1 MQDSYITFFFSQII
15 LLKYTFSYLKKYY
28 TFNKIET
35 FIFNNFIST
44 PMKLELNDQQKMIQ
58 KMVREFADKEVGP
71 IAAELDKKEEYPHKT
86 LDKMAKL
93 GLLGII
99 IPTEYGG
106 AGLDT
111 ISYSIVVEEISRKCA
126 STGVVT
132 SVHNSLAAWP
142 IMKYGSDDQK
152 KKYLPLLAKGEKIG
166 AFAGTE
172 PNAGTDLGA
181 MKTTAVLKGDKYII
195 NGDKTFITSG
205 SEAGIIIVFAV
216 TDKNAG
222 SKGISAFIVENTFK
236 GYKVGSIF
244 EKLGINASKTS
255 ELIFENME
263 VPKENLLGNE
273 GEGFKI
279 ALSTL
284 DVGRIGIGAQAVG
297 IAQAALDESIEYS
310 KQRQQF
316 NKPISQ
322 FQAIQWMIADMATR
336 IEAARFLVYN
346 ASYKK
351 DLGGRISKEAAMAKL
366 FASEIA
372 VESAVKAVQIH
383 GGYGY
388 TKEYTVERLFRD
400 SKITEIYEGTSEVQR
415 MVIAGSILK

>member
-1 MQDSYITFFFSQII
+1 MQ
-15 LLKYTFSYLKKYY
+15 
-28 TFNKIET
+28 
-35 FIFNNFIST
+35 
-44 PMKLELNDQQKMIQ
+44 LELNEQQKMIQ
-58 KMVREFADKEVGP
+58 KMVREFAEKEIAPV
-71 IAAELDKKEEYPHKT
+71 AAELDKKAEYPTKI
-86 LDKMAKL
+86 LEKMAKL

-111 ISYSIVVEEISRKCA
+111 VSYAIVIEEISRKCA
-126 STGVVT
+126 STGVIT
-132 SVHNSLAAWP
+132 SVHNSLVSWP
-142 IMKYGSDDQK
+142 IMKYGTEEQK
-152 KKYLPLLAKGEKIG
+152 KKYLPVLAKGEKIG

-172 PNAGTDLGA
+172 PNAGSDLGA
-181 MKTTAVLKGDKYII
+181 MQTAAVLKGDKYII

-205 SEAGIIIVFAV
+205 SKAGILIVFAV

-236 GYKVGSIF
+236 GFKVGSVF
-244 EKLGINASKTS
+244 DKMGINANHVS
-255 ELIFENME
+255 ELVFENME
-263 VPKENLLGNE
+263 VPKENLLGRE

-284 DVGRIGIGAQAVG
+284 DGGRIGIGAQAVG
-297 IAQAALDESIEYS
+297 IAQACLEESIEYA

-316 NKPISQ
+316 SRPISS

-336 IEAARFLVYN
+336 IEAARLLVYN
-346 ASYKK
+346 AAYKK
-351 DLGGRISKEAAMAKL
+351 DKGERVSKEAAMAKL
-366 FASEIA
+366 FASETA
-372 VESAVKAVQIH
+372 VEAAIKAVQIH

-400 SKITEIYEGTSEVQR
+400 SKITEIYEGTSEIQR
-415 MVIAGSILK
+415 LVISNTLLK

>member
-1 MQDSYITFFFSQII
+1 
-15 LLKYTFSYLKKYY
+15 
-28 TFNKIET
+28 
-35 FIFNNFIST
+35 
-44 PMKLELNDQQKMIQ
+44 MKLEFTDQQKMIL
-58 KMVREFADKEVGP
+58 KMVREFADKEVAP
-71 IAAELDKKEEYPHKT
+71 IASELDEKGEYPTKT
-86 LDKMAKL
+86 LGKMAKL

-99 IPTEYGG
+99 IPREYGG

-126 STGVVT
+126 STGVIT
-132 SVHNSLAAWP
+132 SVHNSLTAWP
-142 IMKYGSDDQK
+142 IMKYGNEDQK
-152 KKYLPLLAKGEKIG
+152 KKYLPILAKGEKIG
-166 AFAGTE
+166 AFAATE
-172 PNAGTDLGA
+172 PNAGSDLGA
-181 MKTTAVLKGDKYII
+181 IRTTAELKVDNYII

-205 SEAGIIIVFAV
+205 PEAGIIIVFAV
-216 TDKNAG
+216 TDKSLG
-222 SKGISAFIVENTFK
+222 SKGISAFIVESDMK

-263 VPKENLLGNE
+263 VPKENLLGRE

-284 DVGRIGIGAQAVG
+284 DGGRIGIASQAVG

-316 NKPISQ
+316 GRPIAK
-322 FQAIQWMIADMATR
+322 FQAIQWMIADMATK
-336 IEAARFLVYN
+336 IEASRYLVYN
-346 ASYKK
+346 AAYKK
-351 DLGGRISKEAAMAKL
+351 DIGEKISKEAAMAKL
-366 FASEIA
+366 FASDTAMNSVI
-372 VESAVKAVQIH
+372 KAVQIH

-400 SKITEIYEGTSEVQR
+400 AKITEIYEGTSEVLK
-415 MVIAGSILK
+415 MVIAGSLLK

>member
-1 MQDSYITFFFSQII
+1 
-15 LLKYTFSYLKKYY
+15 
-28 TFNKIET
+28 
-35 FIFNNFIST
+35 
-44 PMKLELNDQQKMIQ
+44 MKLEFTDQQKMIL
-58 KMVREFADKEVGP
+58 KMVREFADKEVAP
-71 IAAELDKKEEYPHKT
+71 IASELDEKGEYPTKT

-99 IPTEYGG
+99 IPREYGG
-106 AGLDT
+106 SGLDT

-126 STGVVT
+126 STGVIT
-132 SVHNSLAAWP
+132 SVHNSLTAWP
-142 IMKYGSDDQK
+142 IMKYGNEDQK
-152 KKYLPLLAKGEKIG
+152 KKYLPILAKGEKIG
-166 AFAGTE
+166 AFAATE
-172 PNAGTDLGA
+172 PNAGSDLGA
-181 MKTTAVLKGDKYII
+181 IRTIAELKGDNYII

-205 SEAGIIIVFAV
+205 PEAGIIIVFAV
-216 TDKNAG
+216 TDKSLG
-222 SKGISAFIVENTFK
+222 SKGISAFIVESDMK

-263 VPKENLLGNE
+263 VPKENLLGRE

-284 DVGRIGIGAQAVG
+284 DGGRIGIASQAVG

-316 NKPISQ
+316 GRPIAK
-322 FQAIQWMIADMATR
+322 FQAIQWMIADMATK
-336 IEAARFLVYN
+336 IEASRYLVYN
-346 ASYKK
+346 AAYKK
-351 DLGGRISKEAAMAKL
+351 DIGEKISKEAAMAKL
-366 FASEIA
+366 FASDTAMNSVI
-372 VESAVKAVQIH
+372 KAVQIH

-400 SKITEIYEGTSEVQR
+400 AKITEIYEGTSEVLK
-415 MVIAGSILK
+415 MVIAGSLLK

>member
-1 MQDSYITFFFSQII
+1 MQ
-15 LLKYTFSYLKKYY
+15 
-28 TFNKIET
+28 
-35 FIFNNFIST
+35 
-44 PMKLELNDQQKMIQ
+44 LELNEQQKMIK
-58 KMVREFADKEVGP
+58 KMVREFAEKE
-71 IAAELDKKEEYPHKT
+71 IAPVAADLDKKAEYPTKI
-86 LDKMAKL
+86 LQKMAKL

-111 ISYSIVVEEISRKCA
+111 ISYAIVIEEISRKCA
-126 STGVVT
+126 STGVIT
-132 SVHNSLAAWP
+132 SVHNSLVSWP
-142 IMKYGSDDQK
+142 IMKYGTEEQK
-152 KKYLPLLAKGEKIG
+152 KKYLPILAKGEKIG

-172 PNAGTDLGA
+172 PNAGSDLGA
-181 MKTTAVLKGDKYII
+181 MRTSAKLKGDKYII

-205 SEAGIIIVFAV
+205 SEAGILIVFAV

-236 GYKVGSIF
+236 GFKVGSIF
-244 EKLGINASKTS
+244 DKMGINANHVS
-255 ELIFENME
+255 ELVFENME
-263 VPKENLLGNE
+263 VPKENLLGKE

-284 DVGRIGIGAQAVG
+284 DGGRVGIGAQAVG
-297 IAQAALDESIEYS
+297 IAQACLDESIEYA

-316 NKPISQ
+316 GRPISS

-336 IEAARFLVYN
+336 IEAARYLVYN
-346 ASYKK
+346 AAYKK
-351 DLGGRISKEAAMAKL
+351 DKGERISKEAAMAKL
-366 FASEIA
+366 FASETA
-372 VESAVKAVQIH
+372 VEAAIKAVQIH

-400 SKITEIYEGTSEVQR
+400 SKITEIYEGTSEIQR
-415 MVIAGSILK
+415 LVVANSLLK

>member
-1 MQDSYITFFFSQII
+1 
-15 LLKYTFSYLKKYY
+15 
-28 TFNKIET
+28 
-35 FIFNNFIST
+35 
-44 PMKLELNDQQKMIQ
+44 MKLEFTDQQKMIL
-58 KMVREFADKEVGP
+58 KMVREFADKEVAP
-71 IAAELDKKEEYPHKT
+71 IASELDEKGEYPTKT
-86 LDKMAKL
+86 LGKMAKL

-99 IPTEYGG
+99 IPREYGG

-126 STGVVT
+126 STGVIT
-132 SVHNSLAAWP
+132 SVHNSLTAWP
-142 IMKYGSDDQK
+142 IMKYGNEDQK
-152 KKYLPLLAKGEKIG
+152 KKYLPILAKGEKIG
-166 AFAGTE
+166 AFAATE
-172 PNAGTDLGA
+172 PNAGSDLGA
-181 MKTTAVLKGDKYII
+181 MRTTAELKGDNYII

-205 SEAGIIIVFAV
+205 PEAGIIIVFAV
-216 TDKNAG
+216 TDKSLG
-222 SKGISAFIVENTFK
+222 SKGISAFIVESDMK

-263 VPKENLLGNE
+263 VPKENLLGRE

-284 DVGRIGIGAQAVG
+284 DGGRIGIASQAVG

-316 NKPISQ
+316 GRPIAK
-322 FQAIQWMIADMATR
+322 FQAIQWMIADMATK
-336 IEAARFLVYN
+336 IEASRYLVYN
-346 ASYKK
+346 AAYKK
-351 DLGGRISKEAAMAKL
+351 DIGEKISKEAAMAKL
-366 FASEIA
+366 FASDTAMNSVI
-372 VESAVKAVQIH
+372 KAVQIH

-400 SKITEIYEGTSEVQR
+400 AKITEIYEGTSEVLK
-415 MVIAGSILK
+415 MVIAGSLLK

>member
-1 MQDSYITFFFSQII
+1 MQ
-15 LLKYTFSYLKKYY
+15 
-28 TFNKIET
+28 
-35 FIFNNFIST
+35 
-44 PMKLELNDQQKMIQ
+44 LELNEQQKMIQ
-58 KMVREFADKEVGP
+58 KMVREFAEKEVAP
-71 IAAELDKKEEYPHKT
+71 VAAELDKKAEYPKKI
-86 LDKMAKL
+86 LEKMAKL

-111 ISYSIVVEEISRKCA
+111 ISYAIIIEEISRKCA
-126 STGVVT
+126 STGVIT
-132 SVHNSLAAWP
+132 SVHNSLVSWP
-142 IMKYGSDDQK
+142 IMKYGTDEQK
-152 KKYLPLLAKGEKIG
+152 KKYLPILAKGEKIG

-172 PNAGTDLGA
+172 PNAGSDLGA
-181 MKTTAVLKGDKYII
+181 MQTTAVLKGDKYII

-205 SEAGIIIVFAV
+205 SEAGILIVFAV
-216 TDKNAG
+216 TDKSAG

-236 GYKVGSIF
+236 GFKVGSIF
-244 EKLGINASKTS
+244 DKMGINANHVS
-255 ELIFENME
+255 ELVFEDME
-263 VPKENLLGNE
+263 VPKENLLGKE

-284 DVGRIGIGAQAVG
+284 DGGRIGIGAQAVG
-297 IAQAALDESIEYS
+297 IAQACLDESIEYS

-316 NKPISQ
+316 GRPISK

-336 IEAARFLVYN
+336 IEAARLLVYN
-346 ASYKK
+346 AAYKK
-351 DLGGRISKEAAMAKL
+351 DKGERISKEAAMAKL
-366 FASEIA
+366 FASETA
-372 VESAVKAVQIH
+372 VEAAIKAVQIH

-415 MVIAGSILK
+415 LVISGNLLR

>member
-1 MQDSYITFFFSQII
+1 MQ
-15 LLKYTFSYLKKYY
+15 
-28 TFNKIET
+28 
-35 FIFNNFIST
+35 
-44 PMKLELNDQQKMIQ
+44 LELNEQQKMIQ
-58 KMVREFADKEVGP
+58 KMVREFAEKE
-71 IAAELDKKEEYPHKT
+71 IAPVAADLDKKAEYPTKI
-86 LDKMAKL
+86 LQKMAKL

-111 ISYSIVVEEISRKCA
+111 ISYAIVIEEISRKCA
-126 STGVVT
+126 STGVIT
-132 SVHNSLAAWP
+132 SVHNSLVSWP
-142 IMKYGSDDQK
+142 IMKYGTEEQK
-152 KKYLPLLAKGEKIG
+152 KKYLPILAKGEKIG

-172 PNAGTDLGA
+172 PNAGSDLGA
-181 MKTTAVLKGDKYII
+181 MRTSAELKGDKYII

-205 SEAGIIIVFAV
+205 SEAGILIVFAV

-236 GYKVGSIF
+236 GFKVGSIF
-244 EKLGINASKTS
+244 DKMGINANHVS
-255 ELIFENME
+255 ELVFENME
-263 VPKENLLGNE
+263 VPKENLLGKE

-284 DVGRIGIGAQAVG
+284 DGGRVGIGAQAVG
-297 IAQAALDESIEYS
+297 IAQACLDESIEYA

-316 NKPISQ
+316 GRPISS

-336 IEAARFLVYN
+336 IEAARYLVYN
-346 ASYKK
+346 AAYKK
-351 DLGGRISKEAAMAKL
+351 DKGERISKEAAMAKL
-366 FASEIA
+366 FASETA
-372 VESAVKAVQIH
+372 VEAAIKAVQIH

-400 SKITEIYEGTSEVQR
+400 SKITEIYEGTSEIQR
-415 MVIAGSILK
+415 LVIANSLLK

>member
-1 MQDSYITFFFSQII
+1 
-15 LLKYTFSYLKKYY
+15 
-28 TFNKIET
+28 
-35 FIFNNFIST
+35 
-44 PMKLELNDQQKMIQ
+44 MKLVLNEQQKMIQ
-58 KMVREFADKEVGP
+58 KMVQEFAEKEIGP
-71 IAAELDKKEEYPHKT
+71 IAADLDKKEEYPHKT
-86 LDKMAKL
+86 LEKMAKL

-99 IPTEYGG
+99 IPNEYGG

-111 ISYSIVVEEISRKCA
+111 ISYGIVVEEISKKCA

-142 IMKYGSDDQK
+142 IIKYGNEDQK
-152 KKYLPLLAKGEKIG
+152 KKYLPILAKGERIG
-166 AFAGTE
+166 AFAATE
-172 PNAGTDLGA
+172 PNAGSDLGA
-181 MKTTAVLKGDKYII
+181 MQTKAVLKGDKFII

-205 SEAGIIIVFAV
+205 SEAGIIIIFAV

-222 SKGISAFIVENTFK
+222 SKGISAFIVESNFK
-236 GYKVGSIF
+236 GFKVGSIF

-263 VPKENLLGNE
+263 VPKENLLGEE
-273 GEGFKI
+273 GDGFKI

-284 DVGRIGIGAQAVG
+284 DGGRIGIAAQAIG
-297 IAQAALDESIEYS
+297 IAQSALDESIEYA

-316 NKPISQ
+316 GKPISS

-336 IEAARFLVYN
+336 IEASRFLMYN
-346 ASYKK
+346 AAYAK
-351 DLGGRISKEAAMAKL
+351 DQGEKRYSKEAAMAKL
-366 FASEIA
+366 FASETA
-372 VESAVKAVQIH
+372 VDCAIKAVQIH

-415 MVIAGSILK
+415 LVIAASLLR

>member
-1 MQDSYITFFFSQII
+1 
-15 LLKYTFSYLKKYY
+15 
-28 TFNKIET
+28 
-35 FIFNNFIST
+35 
-44 PMKLELNDQQKMIQ
+44 MKLELNDQQKMIQ
-58 KMVREFADKEVGP
+58 KMVREFAEKEIAP
-71 IAAELDKKEEYPHKT
+71 IAAELDKKAEYPKKI
-86 LDKMAKL
+86 LEKMAKL

-99 IPTEYGG
+99 IPPEYGG

-111 ISYSIVVEEISRKCA
+111 ISYATVIEEISRKCA
-126 STGVVT
+126 STGVIT
-132 SVHNSLAAWP
+132 SVHNSLTAWP
-142 IMKYGSDDQK
+142 IMKYGTNEQK
-152 KKYLPLLAKGEKIG
+152 KKYLPILAKGEKIG

-172 PNAGTDLGA
+172 PNAGSDLGA
-181 MKTTAVLKGDKYII
+181 MKTQAVLKGDKYII

-205 SEAGIIIVFAV
+205 PEAGIIIIFAV

-222 SKGISAFIVENTFK
+222 TKGISTFIVESSFK

-263 VPKENLLGNE
+263 VPKENLLGKE
-273 GEGFKI
+273 GDGFKI

-284 DVGRIGIGAQAVG
+284 DGGRIGIASQAVG
-297 IAQAALDESIEYS
+297 IAQAALEESIEYS

-316 NKPISQ
+316 GKPISQ
-322 FQAIQWMIADMATR
+322 FQAIQWMIADMATK

-346 ASYKK
+346 AAYKK
-351 DLGGRISKEAAMAKL
+351 DNGDRYSKEAAMAKL
-366 FASEIA
+366 FASETA
-372 VESAVKAVQIH
+372 VETVIKAVQIH

-400 SKITEIYEGTSEVQR
+400 AKITEIYEGTSEVQR
-415 MVIAGSILK
+415 MVISGSILR

>member
-1 MQDSYITFFFSQII
+1 
-15 LLKYTFSYLKKYY
+15 
-28 TFNKIET
+28 
-35 FIFNNFIST
+35 
-44 PMKLELNDQQKMIQ
+44 MKLELNDQQKMIQ
-58 KMVREFADKEVGP
+58 KMVREFAEKEIAPV
-71 IAAELDKKEEYPHKT
+71 AAELDKKAEYPTKI
-86 LDKMAKL
+86 LQKMAKL

-99 IPTEYGG
+99 IPAEYGG

-111 ISYSIVVEEISRKCA
+111 ISYATVIEEISKKCA
-126 STGVVT
+126 STGVIT
-132 SVHNSLAAWP
+132 SVHNSLTAWP
-142 IMKYGSDDQK
+142 IIKYGTDEQK
-152 KKYLPLLAKGEKIG
+152 KKYLPILAKGEKIG

-172 PNAGTDLGA
+172 PNAGSDLGA
-181 MKTTAVLKGDKYII
+181 MKTTAVLKGNKYII

-205 SEAGIIIVFAV
+205 PEAGIIIIFAV

-222 SKGISAFIVENTFK
+222 TKGISAFIIESSFN

-263 VPKENLLGNE
+263 VPKENLLGKE
-273 GEGFKI
+273 GDGFKI

-284 DVGRIGIGAQAVG
+284 DGGRIGIASQAVG
-297 IAQAALDESIEYS
+297 IAQAALEESIEYS

-316 NKPISQ
+316 GRPIAQ
-322 FQAIQWMIADMATR
+322 FQAIQWMIADMATK

-346 ASYKK
+346 AAYKK
-351 DLGGRISKEAAMAKL
+351 DIHERYSKEAAMAKL
-366 FASEIA
+366 FASEVA
-372 VESAVKAVQIH
+372 VESVIKAVQIH

-400 SKITEIYEGTSEVQR
+400 AKITEIYEGTSEVQR
-415 MVIAGSILK
+415 MVISGSLLK